1 MADDDIDRISEAFTE
16 FCLSTKLSRSRVTE
30 FDVRAYLRCIQLTAV
45 KYDNVECD
53 SIPLITGSIAE
64 FSIEPMLPCFSDVD
78 VMYHHSNQLAIPSGY
93 TPPTQLPGE
102 FGSHV
107 EGYEIIENEFSGYV
121 YLERCCLLSECVDEY
136 NVVQCER
143 LLATNGSS
151 DADDSRHGPALVNEH
166 YMLSFAVGTSAFG
179 ICRDD
184 RTHSVDSVYCMRCLW
199 WPPQAADWPT
209 RHRSHGWPD
218 SATINRVVSNGC
230 DVVGVA
236 HPLCRH
242 DEWMRKH
249 QWRLSFSRAEIEL
262 LNTWTP
268 VQQIVYHMLR
278 YFMKTERLTDSAADK
293 SKVAIL
299 SNYHIKTLVLW
310 ACELKSTSWWT
321 DDVNLVRIC
330 VELLHTLA
338 DRLTDACCQHYFI
351 SCCNIFYHLKILVNR
366 QATTNKLLS
375 ITRQLFCEWCVN
387 SYLHKCVEQYPV
399 SACSLLQDVSCRT
412 PHDRVHLITCLR
424 NVTSSV
430 AKWRLDMSRT
440 LTVAHIII
448 FQYKL
453 MGMIF
458 HGPLTVQSCLCCS
471 VQLAKV
477 NHAVYLTSAAAIFLS
492 VANKT
497 MQCLLTDEMLD
508 VLATMCLQSTNVRRC
523 LNARHSSVLSLSQA
537 AILMKVIALS
547 SRSTVQLIEIELA
560 KAYLHRALRCKDS
573 DSAFI
578 YCLANVY
585 LAVLYYC
592 TEQYQIAIGHCA
604 LSQVKRIQDHSN
616 CSSHVTQG
624 ELLPRIDEKVDCS
637 LGLAV
642 FYQYI
647 RTAALNVEQD
657 KRCVSVFNTELFAH
671 YLHMKFLSVTTH
683 FYLSQVSLAD
693 AKWRYQCCFCN
704 SSKLFITDVIVFKFA
719 NCTRFLSKQ
728 LTMDDTGEIKSLIV
742 YQLDLD
748 TSKLVELLQQSAVEH
763 LSICGDL
770 VVCDLG
776 FLGLGP
782 VSFTWDFKALYMYR
796 YHQYDRCLQLCM
808 RNVCTQI
815 VNRCFTYHLI
825 VFIPEFVQW
834 LDEDFVSL
842 FGLTLL
848 VKPRRTRLNN
858 PVFFFIRQWVLSLY
872 LMTRCQIKLRHSVTS
887 LATTLDYVHFAR
899 SDIRMIDRVFKC
911 MADSFARDL
920 GADRLSCTHDWLVLN
935 FVEQMILKY
944 ISVSHGR

>member
-242 DEWMRKH
+242 DEWMRK
-249 QWRLSFSRAEIEL
+249 
-262 LNTWTP
+262 
-268 VQQIVYHMLR
+268 
-278 YFMKTERLTDSAADK
+278 
-293 SKVAIL
+293 
-299 SNYHIKTLVLW
+299 
-310 ACELKSTSWWT
+310 
-321 DDVNLVRIC
+321 
-330 VELLHTLA
+330 
-338 DRLTDACCQHYFI
+338 
-351 SCCNIFYHLKILVNR
+351 
-366 QATTNKLLS
+366 
-375 ITRQLFCEWCVN
+375 
-387 SYLHKCVEQYPV
+387 
-399 SACSLLQDVSCRT
+399 
-412 PHDRVHLITCLR
+412 
-424 NVTSSV
+424 
-430 AKWRLDMSRT
+430 
-440 LTVAHIII
+440 
-448 FQYKL
+448 
-453 MGMIF
+453 
-458 HGPLTVQSCLCCS
+458 
-471 VQLAKV
+471 LAKV
-477 NHAVYLTSAAAIFLS
+477 NHAVYLTSAAAVFLS

-547 SRSTVQLIEIELA
+547 SCSTVQLIEIELA

>member
-321 DDVNLVRIC
+321 DDLNLVRIC
-330 VELLHTLA
+330 VELLHTLV
-338 DRLTDACCQHYFI
+338 DWLTSAHYQHYFI
-351 SCCNIFYHLKILVNR
+351 NNCNFLDQLGDIHYTQVIANR
-366 QATTNKLLS
+366 LIEIS
-375 ITRQLFCEWCVN
+375 REWFCEWCIDN
-387 SYLHKCVEQYPV
+387 YIQKCAQLCPSNISNLLRDRSSKSPSFRMPHYGLHPVVCLQETV
-399 SACSLLQDVSCRT
+399 SAIV
-412 PHDRVHLITCLR
+412 
-424 NVTSSV
+424 
-430 AKWRLDMSRT
+430 KWRLDISVT
-440 LTVAHIII
+440 LILCHLYQVQCGAIKGLSKWSMTLRLCQCMTHLTKAGHSLLNLYCTAFTFLHVA
-448 FQYKL
+448 YKTTQDSL
-453 MGMIF
+453 
-458 HGPLTVQSCLCCS
+458 
-471 VQLAKV
+471 K
-477 NHAVYLTSAAAIFLS
+477 
-492 VANKT
+492 
-497 MQCLLTDEMLD
+497 DEMLD
-508 VLATMCLQSTNVRRC
+508 VLATTCLQTNHVRHC
-523 LNARHSSVLSLSQA
+523 LNARHSGVLSLNQA
-537 AILMKVIALS
+537 AILIKVVANNLD
-547 SRSTVQLIEIELA
+547 STVQLILTELS
-560 KAYLHRALRCKDS
+560 KAYLHRALKCKDS
-573 DSAFI
+573 QSNSV
-578 YCLANVY
+578 YCLSNVY
-585 LAVLYYC
+585 LAVLYF
-592 TEQYQIAIGHCA
+592 TTGQYQTAIDHCA
-604 LSQVKRIQDHSN
+604 LVMRLQDHRKCNSYA
-616 CSSHVTQG
+616 VQG
-624 ELLPRIDEKVDCS
+624 ELLPKIDDEVDGI

-642 FYQYI
+642 FYHYI
-647 RTAALNVEQD
+647 RAAVLNED
-657 KRCVSVFNTELFAH
+657 GERENVSVFTTELFAH
-671 YLHMKFLSVTTH
+671 YLHIKFLSVTKCH
-683 FYLSQVSLAD
+683 QLPQSSLAD
-693 AKWRYQCCFCN
+693 EIQQYRNRFGNCSQI
-704 SSKLFITDVIVFKFA
+704 FITDVMVFS
-719 NCTRFLSKQ
+719 FLFRTKYPQNSCLVNAVGGKSKL
-728 LTMDDTGEIKSLIV
+728 LTLF
-742 YQLDLD
+742 QFD
-748 TSKLVELLQQSAVEH
+748 TSKLVQLLQQSAVEYLTTCRKFELRDFDH
-763 LSICGDL
+763 L
-770 VVCDLG
+770 V
-776 FLGLGP
+776 
-782 VSFTWDFKALYMYR
+782 TADFKALYAYKCGQYR
-796 YHQYDRCLQLCM
+796 HCLQLSVH
-808 RNVCTQI
+808 NVRRLLADKYQFMLF
-815 VNRCFTYHLI
+815 VSPF
-825 VFIPEFVQW
+825 PEFIQ
-834 LDEDFVSL
+834 LMDDDLVSL
-842 FGLTLL
+842 IGLRILCNSDSCFL
-848 VKPRRTRLNN
+848 VISHL
-858 PVFFFIRQWVLSLY
+858 VLSLY
-872 LMTRCQIKLRHSVTS
+872 LIVQCQIKLRHPMTS
-887 LATTLDYVHFAR
+887 LSRTFHYVQLAR
-899 SDIRMIDRVFKC
+899 FSSGILFTCVVHQCGQYFQIFDRVE
-911 MADSFARDL
+911 RDVKSI
-920 GADRLSCTHDWLVLN
+920 AFDEHVLK
-935 FVEQMILKY
+935 FVEQKILSY
-944 ISVSHGR
+944 MPVSS